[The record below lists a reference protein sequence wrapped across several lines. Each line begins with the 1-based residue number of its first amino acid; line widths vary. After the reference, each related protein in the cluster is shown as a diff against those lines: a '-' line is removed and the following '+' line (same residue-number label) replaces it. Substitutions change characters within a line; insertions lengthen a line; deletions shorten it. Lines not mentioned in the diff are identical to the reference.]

1 MSTTSAG
8 AARVKQLANL
18 LSRGRQLHWHNAV
31 QIARQSLPPARWP
44 EAPPPVVTLVYK
56 GAQLCLATVS
66 VEARGYLAGDALDQ
80 FSAGLFRAVSGADLA
95 RVHRLASTYAER
107 LDDPRSFIAVV
118 ARDLCHAMTRGTD
131 EEHVRALSGAPLA
144 LRKTTQLYCAQVF
157 GDAALVRQLS

>member
-1 MSTTSAG
+1 MS

-18 LSRGRQLHWHNAV
+18 LARGRQLHWQNAV
-31 QIARQSLPPARWP
+31 EIARRSMPPARWP
-44 EAPPPVVTLVYK
+44 EAPPTVVTLVYK
-56 GAQLCLATVS
+56 AAQLCLATAS
-66 VEARGYLAGDALDQ
+66 IESRAYLVGDALDA
-80 FSAGLFRAVSGADLA
+80 FSAELFRTVSGADLA

-107 LDDPRSFIAVV
+107 LVDPPSFIALV

-131 EEHVRALSGAPLA
+131 EDHVRALSGAPLA

>member
-1 MSTTSAG
+1 MSG
-8 AARVKQLANL
+8 ARVKQLANL
-18 LSRGRQLHWHNAV
+18 LARGRQLHWANAV
-31 QIARQSLPPARWP
+31 EIARRSLPPARWP

-66 VEARGYLAGDALDQ
+66 IESRGYLAGGALDA
-80 FSAGLFRAVSGADLA
+80 FSAALFRAVSGPELA
-95 RVHRLASTYAER
+95 RVHRLAGTYAER
-107 LDDPRSFIAVV
+107 LPEPSAFIALV

-157 GDAALVRQLS
+157 GDAALMRQLS